1 MQDLKPMLLV
11 EDDSVDAMT
20 VKRTFDDMKVAN
32 QLVHTVNGEEG
43 LEYLRNESNRKPCLI
58 FLDLNMPE
66 VNGIEFLKTVK
77 EDEELKK
84 IPVVVLT
91 ASKDEQDIVESFRL
105 SAAGYIAK
113 PVDNKKFVEAIS
125 VINLYWVL
133 SELPNVG

>member
-1 MQDLKPMLLV
+1 MQDLRPMLLV

-32 QLVHTVNGEEG
+32 QLVHTVSGEEG
-43 LEYLRNESNRKPCLI
+43 LEYLRNQGNQKPCLI

-66 VNGIEFLKTVK
+66 MNGIEFLKIVK
-77 EDEELKK
+77 ADEILKR

-91 ASKDEQDIVESFRL
+91 ASKDEQDILESFRL

-113 PVDNKKFVEAIS
+113 PVDNEKFVEAIR

-133 SELPNVG
+133 SELPDIG